1 VTLSNCPQKKR
12 VNCGSTVAKVLVVLV
27 KSRVCMGRFYNLKKE
42 SLRVFVVVGG
52 RGIDYGWIVKR
63 LLILVEEGKR
73 TRVGNRPSQALF
85 FCFISLSGGGLYN
98 LQNRDVHYR
107 RYVAAKLRSDGMKGR
122 TYGK

>member
-1 VTLSNCPQKKR
+1 
-12 VNCGSTVAKVLVVLV
+12 
-27 KSRVCMGRFYNLKKE
+27 MGGLC
-42 SLRVFVVVGG
+42 
-52 RGIDYGWIVKR
+52 IVKR

-73 TRVGNRPSQALF
+73 TRVGNRHSQALF

-122 TYGK
+122 AYGK